1 MNNSFNK
8 KELKNISRKFRTVS
22 SRIVNCDFEDFD
34 NNLKRLISFID
45 GEEVIK
51 DYIDNCIEIGKIF
64 NIEEEVK
71 EVSSNYGQVI
81 FDSYLEE
88 KEEVS
93 YIYQILKY
101 ITDHNINCRAYIMGY
116 AHSNKYQDMVEGFG
130 ERFLVPFINY
140 IDGYFERIFTEMG
153 FDENNNYNITINGG
167 QVNISKDNSI
177 LNAVQ
182 NSNNESICKL
192 IDELK
197 KILDSNNV
205 EQDIKEEIID
215 NAEGIQEELMRD
227 VPRKGRLKSF
237 AEGLRKSAKLVPEI
251 VGLAANI
258 ATIISF
264 LQPFI

>member
-8 KELKNISRKFRTVS
+8 KELKNISRKFRTLS
-22 SRIVNCDFEDFD
+22 SRILNCDFEDFD

-45 GEEVIK
+45 NEKIIK
-51 DYIDNCIEIGKIF
+51 DYIDNCIENGKKY
-64 NIEEEVK
+64 NIEQEVK

-88 KEEVS
+88 KDEVS
-93 YIYQILKY
+93 YIYQILRY
-101 ITDHNINCRAYIMGY
+101 ITDHNINCRVYTMGY

-130 ERFLVPFINY
+130 ERFLLPFINY

-197 KILDSNNV
+197 KILDSNDV
-205 EQDIKEEIID
+205 DQDIKEEIID

-227 VPRKGRLKSF
+227 APRKGRLKSF
-237 AEGLRKSAKLVPEI
+237 AEGLGKSSKLVPEI
-251 VGLAANI
+251 VGLGANI

>member
-8 KELKNISRKFRTVS
+8 KDLKNISRKFRTIS
-22 SRIVNCDFEDFD
+22 SRILNCNFEEFD
-34 NNLKRLISFID
+34 NNLKRLIAFID
-45 GEEVIK
+45 NEEVIRN
-51 DYIDNCIEIGKIF
+51 YIDNCIDNGKKF
-64 NIEEEVK
+64 DIEQDVK
-71 EVSSNYGQVI
+71 EVSSNYGQAI

-88 KEEVS
+88 KDEVS

-101 ITDHNINCRAYIMGY
+101 ITNHNIKCRVYTMGY

-130 ERFLVPFINY
+130 ERVLLPFINY

-153 FDENNNYNITINGG
+153 FDENNNYNITVNGG

-182 NSNNESICKL
+182 NSSNESVSKL
-192 IDELK
+192 IEELK
-197 KILDSNNV
+197 KILDSNNI
-205 EQDIKEEIID
+205 EQDIKQEIVD

-227 VPRKGRLKSF
+227 VPRKGRLKAF
-237 AEGLRKSAKLVPEI
+237 ADGLGKSAKLVPEI
-251 VGLAANI
+251 VGLGANI